1 MILAR
6 ATRAIRD
13 QNWFAVGLDFV
24 IVVAGVLFALQ
35 LSIWAE
41 ARSEQAELNALLV
54 EFRSDLE
61 ENRVQ
66 ILAHLDELRGVQ
78 SSVETMRTALAGD
91 LSEIDEDAFQAAFML
106 TVRVPFFDLT
116 LDARE
121 AMSSSDW
128 RTLIDDRSLVEQITR
143 WDLQLALV
151 DRLHRDALNHRDG
164 TLMGLW
170 ITGPASL
177 AGALHQSRPIAEAGL
192 SRSRFST
199 DFATLSQSRT
209 FDDSLALRFGIATQQ
224 AHEAQILLQYTDELV
239 DQLDGWESER

>member
-1 MILAR
+1 MILR
-6 ATRAIRD
+6 RLMQHVRD
-13 QNWFAVGLDFV
+13 QNWVAVGLDFV

-41 ARSEQAELNALLV
+41 SRAEQAELNALLV
-54 EFRSDLE
+54 EFRSDLD

-66 ILAHLDELRGVQ
+66 ISAHLHELQSVQ
-78 SSVETMRTALAGD
+78 SSVEMMRTALGRD
-91 LSEIDEDAFQAAFML
+91 LSEVNEDAFHTAFML

-116 LDARE
+116 LDTRE

-128 RTLIDDRSLVEQITR
+128 RTLIDDRSLVEQINR

-151 DRLHRDALNHRDG
+151 ERLHRDALNHRDG

-177 AGALHQSRPIAEAGL
+177 AGALHQSPPIAEAGL

-199 DFATLSQSRT
+199 DFASLSQSRT
-209 FDDSLALRFGIATQQ
+209 FDDAIALRFGIATQQ
-224 AHEAQILLQYTDELV
+224 THEAQILLQYTDELI
-239 DQLDGWESER
+239 DQLEGWEAAR